1 MPTTLEIA
9 QKSHPILITEI
20 AKEASLRHEE
30 LELFGLYKAKV
41 SLDVLTRLRERPD
54 GKLIL
59 VTAITPTKQGEGKT
73 CTSIGLT
80 QALGRLGKKVIVC
93 IRQPSLGPMF
103 GIKGG
108 GTGGGYAQL
117 LPIEEINF
125 HFTGDHHAVEYAHNL
140 LAAVIDNHLYQGN
153 SLKIDPDR
161 LQWRRVTDVPDRA
174 LRDVVTEV
182 HQGKRRIRQKSG
194 YDITASS
201 ELMAILALSRDLKDL
216 TNRVARIV
224 VGYTTDG
231 KPVTA
236 SDLKLQGALTFLL
249 EGALRPNLVQTLE
262 GQPAFVHTGPYAN
275 IAHGNSSI
283 IATQMALKLANY
295 VVTECGFGSDLGL
308 EKFVDIV
315 CREPKFKVDCVVLVC
330 SVKALRS
337 HGTSKDPMIALRE
350 GFSNLMC
357 HLENVKKFG
366 LVPVVCIN
374 HFPEDTQSEL
384 SEVLSFC
391 RLQGIRTSVS
401 EAYTRGSQG
410 ALELAESVLSVLQEG
425 KGRMQ
430 PLYSLESSIEEKI
443 EKIAKE
449 LYGARKIQYS
459 PQAKAQAEEL
469 TRLGFGHLPINMAKT
484 HLSLTDDPKV
494 RGVPKEWMFHVRDLR
509 LANGAG
515 FIICLSGHILLLPG
529 LPEDPIA
536 QRITVD
542 EEGRPSGFF

>member
-9 QKSHPILITEI
+9 QKSHPVLITEV
-20 AKEASLRHEE
+20 AKQASLRHEE

-41 SLDVLTRLRERPD
+41 SLEVLNRLRERPD

-103 GIKGG
+103 GMKGG

-117 LPIEEINF
+117 VPMEEINF
-125 HFTGDHHAVEYAHNL
+125 HFTGDHHAIEYAHNL
-140 LAAVIDNHLYQGN
+140 LAAIIDNHLYHGN
-153 SLKIDPDR
+153 ALKIDPER

-174 LRDVVTEV
+174 LREITTEV
-182 HQGKRRIRQKSG
+182 HQGEKRLHRRSG

-201 ELMAILALSRDLKDL
+201 EIMAVLALSRDLKDL
-216 TNRVARIV
+216 ARRVGQIV

-231 KPVTA
+231 KPITV
-236 SDLKLQGALTFLL
+236 SDLKLQGALTLLL

-295 VVTECGFGSDLGL
+295 AVTECGFGSDLGL

-315 CREPKFKVDCVVLVC
+315 SREPKFKVDCVVLVC

-337 HGTSKDPMIALRE
+337 HGISKDPMIALRE
-350 GFSNLMC
+350 GFSNLLR
-357 HLENVKKFG
+357 HLENIKKFG

-374 HFPEDTQSEL
+374 RFPDDTQSEL
-384 SEVLSFC
+384 QELLSLC
-391 RLQGIRTSVS
+391 RLQGIRSSVS
-401 EAYTRGSQG
+401 EAFAKGSQG
-410 ALELAESVLSVLQEG
+410 ATELAELVLSVLQEG
-425 KGRMQ
+425 KSRMQ

-443 EKIAKE
+443 ERIAKD
-449 LYGARKIQYS
+449 LYGAKKIQYS
-459 PQAKAQAEEL
+459 PEAKTQSEEL
-469 TRLGFGHLPINMAKT
+469 TRLGFGHLPINMAKS
-484 HLSLTDDPKV
+484 HLSLTDDPKIK
-494 RGVPKEWMFHVRDLR
+494 GVPKEWTFHVRELR

-529 LPEDPIA
+529 LPEEPIA

-542 EEGRPSGFF
+542 EEGKPGGFF